1 MQATIPGV
9 PVPETVPAAAAK
21 PKRVIGPAEQRLRDR
36 IVLTRRVERLVSKYD
51 AKLARHVLVDV
62 QEALW
67 AICVA
72 EDAKEKVTSQPIA

>member
-9 PVPETVPAAAAK
+9 PAPEAAPAPAK

-51 AKLARHVLVDV
+51 RAMARTVLAEVA
-62 QEALW
+62 EALW
-67 AICVA
+67 DVCA
-72 EDAKEKVTSQPIA
+72 ETEKVPNPSN